1 MFSCSST
8 PPAEESL
15 PEEVIQESVTEKQV
29 FEKQVFDTDF
39 EEESTE
45 NTESVNPSLE
55 NTPAEDEL
63 LSSVDINQEV
73 PPQDDFQD
81 YLQEIEIVDLLQE
94 DALPSNTEQEDAAII
109 VDFEP
114 VSDDE
119 EEGALIVEIP
129 SLQNEEVPLPE
140 EAAAVAQE
148 DVALVVE
155 TVETEAPE
163 EEPIPAE
170 TEGEEVPVLAETELA
185 QDAVPVELDSTVAL
199 EQEDDSIPEEINET
213 QGVLEDIVVPSRS
226 VVMDNNQYLDIRYPG
241 SGWVYLGEVTEDGSS
256 IEEQNLT
263 YFGRR
268 RTSEDT
274 SFTMKASKPGTT
286 ILHFYKQ
293 DILTAT
299 FIDDYLE
306 VTITEAIAQNGFR
319 VIAPS
324 YESIVPGYQDIIP
337 QPKDF
342 AVAEVPATEST
353 SDKEQDELVNEP
365 LAEVESPSVVPA
377 PEVATPSV
385 VTMPEVATPSV
396 VTMPEVASS
405 APSVTETEAPVVT
418 STTPVPITSTP
429 APAVS
434 TPVPEVATAP
444 KVATPSVVT
453 MSEVA
458 SSAPSVTETEAPV
471 VANTTPVPTTSTPA
485 PAVSTPVPE
494 VAVAPEVA
502 ATPSVVTNPVA
513 APSVAPAVEAETPVV
528 ARTTPVPTT
537 STPAPVVSTPV
548 PSVATVPVVAEIP
561 EVAPSVA
568 PVTEAEA
575 PIVART
581 TPVPT
586 TSPRT
591 ATTTT
596 APVIVPPQT
605 PSQNAV
611 ARSSSAQ
618 VSSLQQEVYEPEPVS
633 SILPQDNYNPETGL
647 SMEELDLPWV
657 NEELDASDELVQEAV
672 STENQQAQDALLSQA
687 QDYFYEEDYPAAL
700 ASLDEFFEIAVND
713 FDAAYYLKGQIL
725 ESKSPIKNVKEA
737 QKAYKQVID
746 SYPQSPFWERSKNRY
761 TYLSRFYFDIR

>member
-29 FEKQVFDTDF
+29 FEELAHQDASQEDTD
-39 EEESTE
+39 
-45 NTESVNPSLE
+45 SVNPSLE

-63 LSSVDINQEV
+63 LSSGAINQDA

-94 DALPSNTEQEDAAII
+94 DVLTSNSEQEDVAVI
-109 VDFEP
+109 VDSEP
-114 VSDDE
+114 VSHE
-119 EEGALIVEIP
+119 QEEGALIVEIP

-140 EAAAVAQE
+140 PSSVSQE
-148 DVALVVE
+148 DGALVVE
-155 TVETEAPE
+155 SVEMEAPKEELVPVETE
-163 EEPIPAE
+163 
-170 TEGEEVPVLAETELA
+170 EEVPVLAETELE
-185 QDAVPVELDSTVAL
+185 QESVPVELEPTVAL

-213 QGVLEDIVVPSRS
+213 QGVLEDRVVPSRS

-241 SGWVYLGEVTEDGSS
+241 AGWVYLGEVTEDGSS

-274 SFTMKASKPGTT
+274 SFTMKSSKPGTT

-365 LAEVESPSVVPA
+365 LAEVE
-377 PEVATPSV
+377 TPSV
-385 VTMPEVATPSV
+385 APAPEVATPSV

-405 APSVTETEAPVVT
+405 APSVTETEAPVVA

-429 APAVS
+429 APAVNAPVPSAAVVPEVAETTEVTTMPEVAPSVAPVVEAEDPIVARTTPVPRTSPSAPATS
-434 TPVPEVATAP
+434 TPVP
-444 KVATPSVVT
+444 
-453 MSEVA
+453 
-458 SSAPSVTETEAPV
+458 SVTTVPV
-471 VANTTPVPTTSTPA
+471 VAET
-485 PAVSTPVPE
+485 PE
-494 VAVAPEVA
+494 VV
-502 ATPSVVTNPVA
+502 PST
-513 APSVAPAVEAETPVV
+513 APAVEAETPVV
-528 ARTTPVPTT
+528 ARTTP
-537 STPAPVVSTPV
+537 A
-548 PSVATVPVVAEIP
+548 
-561 EVAPSVA
+561 
-568 PVTEAEA
+568 
-575 PIVART
+575 
-581 TPVPT
+581 PT

-605 PSQNAV
+605 SASQNAV
-611 ARSSSAQ
+611 ARGSSAQ

-633 SILPQDNYNPETGL
+633 SILPQDSYNPETGL
-647 SMEELDLPWV
+647 SMEDLDLPWV
-657 NEELDASDELVQEAV
+657 NEEAEAPRELVPEAV
-672 STENQQAQDALLSQA
+672 STENQQAQDALLAQA

-746 SYPQSPFWERSKNRY
+746 AYPQSPFWERSKNRY

>member
-1 MFSCSST
+1 MKRWLFLIIFCLCWLMFSCSST

-29 FEKQVFDTDF
+29 FEKQVLDTDF

-94 DALPSNTEQEDAAII
+94 DALPSNTEQEDVAII
-109 VDFEP
+109 VDSEP
-114 VSDDE
+114 VSDGE

-170 TEGEEVPVLAETELA
+170 TELA
-185 QDAVPVELDSTVAL
+185 QDDVPVELDSTVAL

-241 SGWVYLGEVTEDGSS
+241 VGWVYLGEVTEDGSS
-256 IEEQNLT
+256 IEKQNLT

-274 SFTMKASKPGTT
+274 SFTMKSSKPGKT

-342 AVAEVPATEST
+342 AVAEVPATEPT

-365 LAEVESPSVVPA
+365 LAEVETASVAPV
-377 PEVATPSV
+377 PEVATS
-385 VTMPEVATPSV
+385 SV

-405 APSVTETEAPVVT
+405 APSVTETEASVVANT
-418 STTPVPITSTP
+418 TP

-434 TPVPEVATAP
+434 TPVPSAAVA
-444 KVATPSVVT
+444 
-453 MSEVA
+453 SEVA
-458 SSAPSVTETEAPV
+458 ERA
-471 VANTTPVPTTSTPA
+471 
-485 PAVSTPVPE
+485 
-494 VAVAPEVA
+494 EVA

-513 APSVAPAVEAETPVV
+513 APSTAPVAEAETPVV
-528 ARTTPVPTT
+528 ARA
-537 STPAPVVSTPV
+537 TPAPRTSPSAPATSTPV
-548 PSVATVPVVAEIP
+548 PSA
-561 EVAPSVA
+561 APSTA

-575 PIVART
+575 PVVSRA
-581 TPVPT
+581 TPAPT

-657 NEELDASDELVQEAV
+657 NEELKASDELVQEAV
-672 STENQQAQDALLSQA
+672 STENQQAQDALLAQA

>member
-15 PEEVIQESVTEKQV
+15 PEEVVQEPVSEDQV
-29 FEKQVFDTDF
+29 IDAVL
-39 EEESTE
+39 EEGLQE
-45 NTESVNPSLE
+45 NAESVNPSLE
-55 NTPAEDEL
+55 NPSAEDEL
-63 LSSVDINQEV
+63 LSSVDTEQEV
-73 PPQDDFQD
+73 PVQDDFQD

-94 DALPSNTEQEDAAII
+94 ETHPSNMEEDIAVI
-109 VDFEP
+109 VDSEI

-140 EAAAVAQE
+140 ETVPVAQE

-163 EEPIPAE
+163 EEPVPVE
-170 TEGEEVPVLAETELA
+170 MEGEEVPILAETEVQQEMLPA
-185 QDAVPVELDSTVAL
+185 ESEPAVAL
-199 EQEDDSIPEEINET
+199 EQEDDSIPEDINET
-213 QGVLEDIVVPSRS
+213 QGVLEETVVPSRS

-241 SGWVYLGEVTEDGSS
+241 AGWVYLGEVTEDGSP
-256 IEEQNLT
+256 IGTQNLT

-274 SFTMKASKPGTT
+274 SFTMKSSKPGKT

-293 DILTAT
+293 DVLTAT

-324 YESIVPGYQDIIP
+324 YESIVPGYQDVIP
-337 QPKDF
+337 QSKDF
-342 AVAEVPATEST
+342 AVAEAEAPAPEST
-353 SDKEQDELVNEP
+353 SDNEP
-365 LAEVESPSVVPA
+365 DVVMNEPVATPAPEVVPASVVATPASEVVPA
-377 PEVATPSV
+377 PVVATTPSV
-385 VTMPEVATPSV
+385 ATTSTAAPNPAPVVEAEVPVVTRAIPAPTATTSVPVTSTSPSAVASPTPDVVPAPVVATTPSV
-396 VTMPEVASS
+396 ATTSTA
-405 APSVTETEAPVVT
+405 APNPAPV
-418 STTPVPITSTP
+418 
-429 APAVS
+429 AEA
-434 TPVPEVATAP
+434 
-444 KVATPSVVT
+444 
-453 MSEVA
+453 
-458 SSAPSVTETEAPV
+458 EAPV
-471 VANTTPVPTTSTPA
+471 VARATPA
-485 PAVSTPVPE
+485 PTASTR
-494 VAVAPEVA
+494 
-502 ATPSVVTNPVA
+502 
-513 APSVAPAVEAETPVV
+513 APAT
-528 ARTTPVPTT
+528 
-537 STPAPVVSTPV
+537 
-548 PSVATVPVVAEIP
+548 I
-561 EVAPSVA
+561 
-568 PVTEAEA
+568 
-575 PIVART
+575 
-581 TPVPT
+581 
-586 TSPRT
+586 
-591 ATTTT
+591 T

-605 PSQNAV
+605 PPSQNAV

-618 VSSLQQEVYEPEPVS
+618 VSSLQQEVYEPEPIS
-633 SILPQDNYNPETGL
+633 SILPQDNYNPQTGL
-647 SMEELDLPWV
+647 SMEDLDLPWV
-657 NEELDASDELVQEAV
+657 NQEVSADISDELVEEAV
-672 STENQQAQDALLSQA
+672 STENKQAQDALLAQA

>member
-15 PEEVIQESVTEKQV
+15 PEEVVQEPVSEDQV
-29 FEKQVFDTDF
+29 IDAVL
-39 EEESTE
+39 EEGLQE
-45 NTESVNPSLE
+45 NAESVNPSLE
-55 NTPAEDEL
+55 NPSAEDEL
-63 LSSVDINQEV
+63 LSSVDTEQEV
-73 PPQDDFQD
+73 PVQDDFQD

-94 DALPSNTEQEDAAII
+94 ETLPPNTEEDIAVI
-109 VDFEP
+109 VDSEI

-140 EAAAVAQE
+140 ESVPVAQE

-163 EEPIPAE
+163 EEPVPVE
-170 TEGEEVPVLAETELA
+170 MEGEEVPILAETEVQQEMLPA
-185 QDAVPVELDSTVAL
+185 ESEPAVAL
-199 EQEDDSIPEEINET
+199 EQEDDSIPEDINET
-213 QGVLEDIVVPSRS
+213 QGVLEETVVPSRS

-241 SGWVYLGEVTEDGSS
+241 AGWVYLGEVTEDGSP
-256 IEEQNLT
+256 IGTQNLT

-274 SFTMKASKPGTT
+274 SFTMKSSKPGKT

-293 DILTAT
+293 DVLTAT

-324 YESIVPGYQDIIP
+324 YESIVPEYQDVIP
-337 QPKDF
+337 QSKDF
-342 AVAEVPATEST
+342 AVAEAESPAPEST
-353 SDKEQDELVNEP
+353 SDNEP
-365 LAEVESPSVVPA
+365 DVVMNEPVATPAPEVVPASVVATPAPEVVPASVVATSASEVVPA
-377 PEVATPSV
+377 PVVATTPSV
-385 VTMPEVATPSV
+385 A
-396 VTMPEVASS
+396 
-405 APSVTETEAPVVT
+405 
-418 STTPVPITSTP
+418 
-429 APAVS
+429 
-434 TPVPEVATAP
+434 
-444 KVATPSVVT
+444 
-453 MSEVA
+453 
-458 SSAPSVTETEAPV
+458 
-471 VANTTPVPTTSTPA
+471 TTST
-485 PAVSTPVPE
+485 
-494 VAVAPEVA
+494 A
-502 ATPSVVTNPVA
+502 ATNP
-513 APSVAPAVEAETPVV
+513 APAVEAEVPVV
-528 ARTTPVPTT
+528 ARAIPAPTATT
-537 STPAPVVSTPV
+537 SVPVTSTSPSAVATPTPEVVMNEPVATPAPEVVPAPVVATT
-548 PSVATVPVVAEIP
+548 PSVATTSTAATNPTPVAEADAPVVARATP
-561 EVAPSVA
+561 APTASTRA
-568 PVTEAEA
+568 P
-575 PIVART
+575 
-581 TPVPT
+581 
-586 TSPRT
+586 
-591 ATTTT
+591 ATIT

-605 PSQNAV
+605 PPSQNAV
-611 ARSSSAQ
+611 ARNSSAQ
-618 VSSLQQEVYEPEPVS
+618 VSSLQQEVYEPEPIS

-657 NEELDASDELVQEAV
+657 NEELKASDELVQEAV
-672 STENQQAQDALLSQA
+672 STENKQAQDALLAQA

-700 ASLDEFFEIAVND
+700 ASLDEFFEIAVTD

>member
-1 MFSCSST
+1 MKRWLFLIIFCLCWLMFSCSST
-8 PPAEESL
+8 PPAEETL
-15 PEEVIQESVTEKQV
+15 PEEMSQESVTEKQV

-45 NTESVNPSLE
+45 NTESINPSLE

-94 DALPSNTEQEDAAII
+94 DALPSNTEQEDAAVI
-109 VDFEP
+109 VDSEP
-114 VSDDE
+114 VSHE
-119 EEGALIVEIP
+119 QEEGALIVEIP

-140 EAAAVAQE
+140 PSSVSQE
-148 DVALVVE
+148 NGALVVE
-155 TVETEAPE
+155 SVETEAPE
-163 EEPIPAE
+163 EELVPVE
-170 TEGEEVPVLAETELA
+170 TEEEVPVLAETELA
-185 QDAVPVELDSTVAL
+185 QESVPVELEPTVAL

-213 QGVLEDIVVPSRS
+213 QGVLDDRVVPSRS

-241 SGWVYLGEVTEDGSS
+241 VGWVYLGEVTEDGSS

-274 SFTMKASKPGTT
+274 SFTMKSSKPGKT

-342 AVAEVPATEST
+342 AVAEVPTTESP
-353 SDKEQDELVNEP
+353 SDKEQGELMNETMVEVETP
-365 LAEVESPSVVPA
+365 STPAPAASTPVPSVATAPVVAESAEVA
-377 PEVATPSV
+377 TTPSV
-385 VTMPEVATPSV
+385 VTSPAVATSPAPAVAASV
-396 VTMPEVASS
+396 APVAE
-405 APSVTETEAPVVT
+405 AEAPVVAR
-418 STTPVPITSTP
+418 TTPVATPSTP

-434 TPVPEVATAP
+434 T
-444 KVATPSVVT
+444 
-453 MSEVA
+453 
-458 SSAPSVTETEAPV
+458 SA
-471 VANTTPVPTTSTPA
+471 
-485 PAVSTPVPE
+485 
-494 VAVAPEVA
+494 
-502 ATPSVVTNPVA
+502 
-513 APSVAPAVEAETPVV
+513 
-528 ARTTPVPTT
+528 
-537 STPAPVVSTPV
+537 
-548 PSVATVPVVAEIP
+548 PSVATVSAAAESA
-561 EVAPSVA
+561 EVATKPSV
-568 PVTEAEA
+568 VTSPA
-575 PIVART
+575 VATSTVPAVAASVASVVTRT
-581 TPVPT
+581 TPAPT

-591 ATTTT
+591 PEPTT

-611 ARSSSAQ
+611 ARGSSAQ

-633 SILPQDNYNPETGL
+633 SILPRDSYNPETGL
-647 SMEELDLPWV
+647 SMEDLDLPWV
-657 NEELDASDELVQEAV
+657 NEESETPRELVPEAI
-672 STENQQAQDALLSQA
+672 STENQQAQDALLAQA

-746 SYPQSPFWERSKNRY
+746 AYPQSPFWERSKNRY

>member
-29 FEKQVFDTDF
+29 FEKQVLDTDF

-55 NTPAEDEL
+55 NTPAEDEF

-129 SLQNEEVPLPE
+129 SLQNEEVPLPD
-140 EAAAVAQE
+140 EAAPVAQE

-163 EEPIPAE
+163 EEPVLAE
-170 TEGEEVPVLAETELA
+170 TEGEEEPVLAETELA
-185 QDAVPVELDSTVAL
+185 QDAVSVELDSTVAL

-274 SFTMKASKPGTT
+274 SFTMKASKPGKT

-342 AVAEVPATEST
+342 AVAEVPATEPT

-365 LAEVESPSVVPA
+365 LAEVETPSVAPA
-377 PEVATPSV
+377 PEVAT
-385 VTMPEVATPSV
+385 ASV

-418 STTPVPITSTP
+418 STTPVPTTTTP

-434 TPVPEVATAP
+434 TPVPSVAIAPEVAERAE
-444 KVATPSVVT
+444 VAATPSVVT
-453 MSEVA
+453 NPVA
-458 SSAPSVTETEAPV
+458 TPSTASVTEAETPV
-471 VANTTPVPTTSTPA
+471 VARTTPA
-485 PAVSTPVPE
+485 PRTSTLAPVTSTPVPE

-561 EVAPSVA
+561 EVVPSVA
-568 PVTEAEA
+568 PAVEAEA

-581 TPVPT
+581 TPAPT

-618 VSSLQQEVYEPEPVS
+618 VSSVQQEVYEPEPVS

-657 NEELDASDELVQEAV
+657 NEELKASDELVQEAV
-672 STENQQAQDALLSQA
+672 RTENQQAQDALLAQA

>member
-8 PPAEESL
+8 PPAEETL
-15 PEEVIQESVTEKQV
+15 PEEMSQESVT
-29 FEKQVFDTDF
+29 EKQVFDTDF

-45 NTESVNPSLE
+45 NTESINPSLE

-63 LSSVDINQEV
+63 LSSGAINQDA
-73 PPQDDFQD
+73 PPQDNFQD

-94 DALPSNTEQEDAAII
+94 DALTSNSEQEDVAVI
-109 VDFEP
+109 VDSEP
-114 VSDDE
+114 VSDE
-119 EEGALIVEIP
+119 QEEGALIVEIP

-140 EAAAVAQE
+140 PSSVSQE
-148 DVALVVE
+148 DGALVVE
-155 TVETEAPE
+155 SVEMEAPKEELVPVETE
-163 EEPIPAE
+163 
-170 TEGEEVPVLAETELA
+170 EEVPVLAETELE
-185 QDAVPVELDSTVAL
+185 QESVPVELEPTVAL

-213 QGVLEDIVVPSRS
+213 QGVLEDRVVPSRS

-241 SGWVYLGEVTEDGSS
+241 AGWVYLGEVTEDGSS
-256 IEEQNLT
+256 IEAAHLT

-274 SFTMKASKPGTT
+274 SFTMKSSKPGTT

-342 AVAEVPATEST
+342 AVAEVPTTESP
-353 SDKEQDELVNEP
+353 SDKEQGELMNETMV
-365 LAEVESPSVVPA
+365 EVE
-377 PEVATPSV
+377 TP
-385 VTMPEVATPSV
+385 
-396 VTMPEVASS
+396 
-405 APSVTETEAPVVT
+405 
-418 STTPVPITSTP
+418 
-429 APAVS
+429 
-434 TPVPEVATAP
+434 
-444 KVATPSVVT
+444 
-453 MSEVA
+453 
-458 SSAPSVTETEAPV
+458 
-471 VANTTPVPTTSTPA
+471 
-485 PAVSTPVPE
+485 
-494 VAVAPEVA
+494 
-502 ATPSVVTNPVA
+502 
-513 APSVAPAVEAETPVV
+513 
-528 ARTTPVPTT
+528 
-537 STPAPVVSTPV
+537 STPAPVASTPV
-548 PSVATVPVVAEIP
+548 PSVATAPVVAESA
-561 EVAPSVA
+561 EVATSPVVATSTAPAVAASVA

-575 PIVART
+575 PVVART
-581 TPVPT
+581 TPVATPSTPAPAASTPVPSVATVSAAAESAEVATTPSVVTSPAVATSTVPAVASSVASVVTRTTPAPT

-591 ATTTT
+591 PEPTT

-611 ARSSSAQ
+611 ARGSSAQ

-633 SILPQDNYNPETGL
+633 SILPRDSYNPETGL
-647 SMEELDLPWV
+647 SMEDLDLPWV
-657 NEELDASDELVQEAV
+657 NEESETPRELVPEAV
-672 STENQQAQDALLSQA
+672 STENQQAQDALLAQA

-746 SYPQSPFWERSKNRY
+746 AYPQSPFWERSKNRY

>member
-15 PEEVIQESVTEKQV
+15 PEEVVQEPVSEDQV
-29 FEKQVFDTDF
+29 IDAVL
-39 EEESTE
+39 EEGLQE
-45 NTESVNPSLE
+45 NAESVNPSLE
-55 NTPAEDEL
+55 NPSAEDEL
-63 LSSVDINQEV
+63 LSSVDTEQEV
-73 PPQDDFQD
+73 PVQDDFQD

-94 DALPSNTEQEDAAII
+94 ETHPSNMEEDIAVI
-109 VDFEP
+109 VDSEI

-140 EAAAVAQE
+140 ETVPVAQE

-163 EEPIPAE
+163 EEPVPVE
-170 TEGEEVPVLAETELA
+170 MEGEEVPILAETEVQQEMLPA
-185 QDAVPVELDSTVAL
+185 ESEPAVAL
-199 EQEDDSIPEEINET
+199 EQEDDSIPEDINET
-213 QGVLEDIVVPSRS
+213 QGVLEETVVPSRS

-241 SGWVYLGEVTEDGSS
+241 AGWVYLGEVTEDGSP
-256 IEEQNLT
+256 IGTQNLT

-274 SFTMKASKPGTT
+274 SFTMKSSKPGKT

-293 DILTAT
+293 DVLTAT

-324 YESIVPGYQDIIP
+324 YESIVPGYQDVIP
-337 QPKDF
+337 QSKDF
-342 AVAEVPATEST
+342 AVAEAEAPAPEST
-353 SDKEQDELVNEP
+353 SDNEP
-365 LAEVESPSVVPA
+365 DVVMNEPVATPAPEVVPASVVATPASEVVPA
-377 PEVATPSV
+377 PVVATTPSV
-385 VTMPEVATPSV
+385 ATTS
-396 VTMPEVASS
+396 TA
-405 APSVTETEAPVVT
+405 APNPAPV
-418 STTPVPITSTP
+418 
-429 APAVS
+429 AEA
-434 TPVPEVATAP
+434 
-444 KVATPSVVT
+444 
-453 MSEVA
+453 
-458 SSAPSVTETEAPV
+458 EAPV
-471 VANTTPVPTTSTPA
+471 VARATPA
-485 PAVSTPVPE
+485 PTASTR
-494 VAVAPEVA
+494 
-502 ATPSVVTNPVA
+502 
-513 APSVAPAVEAETPVV
+513 APAT
-528 ARTTPVPTT
+528 
-537 STPAPVVSTPV
+537 
-548 PSVATVPVVAEIP
+548 I
-561 EVAPSVA
+561 
-568 PVTEAEA
+568 
-575 PIVART
+575 
-581 TPVPT
+581 
-586 TSPRT
+586 
-591 ATTTT
+591 T

-605 PSQNAV
+605 PPSQNAV

-618 VSSLQQEVYEPEPVS
+618 VSSLQQEVYEPEPIS
-633 SILPQDNYNPETGL
+633 SILPQDNYNPQTGL
-647 SMEELDLPWV
+647 SMEDLDLPWV
-657 NEELDASDELVQEAV
+657 NQEVSADISDELVEEAV
-672 STENQQAQDALLSQA
+672 STENKQAQDALLAQA

>member
-15 PEEVIQESVTEKQV
+15 PEEVVQEPVSEDQV
-29 FEKQVFDTDF
+29 IDAVL
-39 EEESTE
+39 EEGLQE
-45 NTESVNPSLE
+45 NAESVNPSLE
-55 NTPAEDEL
+55 NPSAEDEL
-63 LSSVDINQEV
+63 LSSVDTEQEV
-73 PPQDDFQD
+73 PVQDDFQD

-94 DALPSNTEQEDAAII
+94 ETLPPNTEEDIAVI
-109 VDFEP
+109 VDSEI

-140 EAAAVAQE
+140 ESVPVAQE

-163 EEPIPAE
+163 EEPVPVE
-170 TEGEEVPVLAETELA
+170 MEGEEVPILAETEVQQEMLPA
-185 QDAVPVELDSTVAL
+185 ESEPAVAL
-199 EQEDDSIPEEINET
+199 EQEDDSIPEDINET
-213 QGVLEDIVVPSRS
+213 QGVLEETVVPSRS

-241 SGWVYLGEVTEDGSS
+241 AGWVYLGEVTEDGSP
-256 IEEQNLT
+256 IGTQNLT

-274 SFTMKASKPGTT
+274 SFTMKSSKPGKT

-293 DILTAT
+293 DVLTAT

-324 YESIVPGYQDIIP
+324 YESIVPEYQDVIP
-337 QPKDF
+337 QSKDF
-342 AVAEVPATEST
+342 AVAEAESPAPEST
-353 SDKEQDELVNEP
+353 SDNEP
-365 LAEVESPSVVPA
+365 DVVMNEPVATPAPEVVPASVVATPAPEVVPASVVATSASEVVPA
-377 PEVATPSV
+377 PVVATTPSV
-385 VTMPEVATPSV
+385 A
-396 VTMPEVASS
+396 
-405 APSVTETEAPVVT
+405 
-418 STTPVPITSTP
+418 
-429 APAVS
+429 
-434 TPVPEVATAP
+434 
-444 KVATPSVVT
+444 
-453 MSEVA
+453 
-458 SSAPSVTETEAPV
+458 
-471 VANTTPVPTTSTPA
+471 TTST
-485 PAVSTPVPE
+485 
-494 VAVAPEVA
+494 A
-502 ATPSVVTNPVA
+502 ATNP
-513 APSVAPAVEAETPVV
+513 APAVEAEVPVV
-528 ARTTPVPTT
+528 ARAIPAPTATT
-537 STPAPVVSTPV
+537 SVPVTSTSPSAVATPTPEVVMNEPVATPAPEVVPAPVVATT
-548 PSVATVPVVAEIP
+548 PSVATTSTAATNPTPVAEADAPVVARATP
-561 EVAPSVA
+561 APTASTRA
-568 PVTEAEA
+568 P
-575 PIVART
+575 
-581 TPVPT
+581 
-586 TSPRT
+586 
-591 ATTTT
+591 ATIT

-605 PSQNAV
+605 PPSQNAV
-611 ARSSSAQ
+611 ARNSSAQ
-618 VSSLQQEVYEPEPVS
+618 VSSLQQEVYEPEPIS

-657 NEELDASDELVQEAV
+657 NEELKASDELVQEAV
-672 STENQQAQDALLSQA
+672 STENKQAQDALLAQA